1 MLGGMS
7 KEDRR
12 RATTDARIELRKQAL
27 RLRESGRTLAEISE
41 ITGYAVPYLSTML
54 RALARA
60 PEQAVEVAR
69 GGRPKAS
76 GRALTL
82 AQEKQVQDWVCKR
95 CPDQLQLPFA
105 LWTRKAIQ
113 SLIEEKCGV
122 SLSIRGVG
130 EYLQRW
136 GYTPQKPIRR
146 AYERDEARV
155 QAWLTQE
162 YPRIKRQAKRENAE
176 VYWGDETGLRS
187 DESRHRG
194 YAPRGKTP
202 VVKIPARRKSLSLIS
217 AITNQ
222 GKVRFMVYPGAMSPD
237 LLIEF
242 MRRLVKDAGRKV
254 LLILDNLNVHKA
266 KKVRAWVEDR
276 PEQIE
281 VFFLPPYSPELNPD
295 EYLNGDLKRA
305 VHQDV
310 PPRDANE
317 LRSTATRHLRAIQ
330 RSGKRVKRYFAHPSI
345 RYAAA

>member
-1 MLGGMS
+1 MLADMS
-7 KEDRR
+7 KQDRR
-12 RATTDARIELRKQAL
+12 RASTDARIELRKQAL
-27 RLRESGRTLAEISE
+27 RLRASGRTLAEISE
-41 ITGYAVPYLSTML
+41 ITGYAVPYLSTLL
-54 RALARA
+54 RALAQT
-60 PEQAVEVAR
+60 PEQAGKVAR

-76 GRALTL
+76 GRALTM
-82 AQEKQVQDWVCKR
+82 AQEKQVQDWICKR

-113 SLIEEKCGV
+113 SLIKDRCRIR
-122 SLSIRGVG
+122 LSVRGVG

-136 GYTPQKPIRR
+136 GYTPQRPVRR

-162 YPRIKRQAKRENAE
+162 YPRIKRQAQRENAE
-176 VYWGDETGLRS
+176 IHWGDESGLRS

-202 VVKIPARRKSLSLIS
+202 VVRLPARRKSLSLIS

-222 GKVRFMVYPGAMSPD
+222 GKVRFMVYPGALSPD

-242 MRRLVKDAGRKV
+242 MRRLVKDAERKV

-266 KKVRAWVEDR
+266 KKVRAWLDER
-276 PEQIE
+276 SEQIE

-310 PPRDANE
+310 PARDAGE
-317 LRSTATRHLRAIQ
+317 LRSLATKHLRAIQ
-330 RSGKRVKRYFAHPSI
+330 RSRHRVKRYFAHPSI
-345 RYAAA
+345 RYAA